1 MKETISIAGLCL
13 FIVAAIVAGL
23 APQFWPGI
31 HQSTTAGIALATGV
45 LVAVAM
51 AVVLAQDGETER

>member
-1 MKETISIAGLCL
+1 MRGTILTAGLC
-13 FIVAAIVAGL
+13 FITVAAIVGGL

-51 AVVLAQDGETER
+51 AVVLAQDEVSP